1 MTSPEAVAVMGK
13 DPRVQF
19 DSNGGAPSGPDSAF
33 QNAMIPMGVPVDDA
47 AEGQVVV
54 AHEADSADTEFAA
67 ANWMDWTRVALDL
80 VLTIAFFFVTA
91 SVATHAR
98 TSSAPMHIHEMPIYL
113 KEDILLGPM
122 WTKANAKKGDSPA
135 VKLGK
140 FKAEVGR
147 ACVDSIAPY
156 AMLPTEVTGG
166 LMSQHPMCVCIA
178 EAADS
183 TAAKTCMLS
192 KTHPSTNSDW
202 YKGSFAPAMA
212 LWFLSSLA
220 TSVGTLPYAQT
231 YLTGPPGSG
240 FSGLRGVKPQ
250 ASPVVYTTSTVL
262 VILYGFCVV
271 LMVVV
276 PLCICAIEFPGD
288 LKHLQGTGMMIAF
301 SCIGLL
307 SMLAFNCRT
316 VVGFVAYEMNVVGQ
330 GDRDNWTDRVQMSS
344 KNWIVYTHFLV
355 SAPAIAHVLHLTQ
368 QWTEFHTVLNTTLVL
383 STLFAVDG
391 FSSEMANYWLHL
403 THKGHVALW
412 NSQTKQSEHREKAEQ
427 WNVKSTH
434 TTLGMM
440 RLFAITV
447 NAVVLMLL
455 FTLAYPIQID
465 DQTTSRGVFVIVV
478 VVYASVFLLP
488 DLVREFTDRV
498 SFNAI
503 QFRQHGDLVV
513 RALTLFFIWNASAT
527 DRG

>member
-1 MTSPEAVAVMGK
+1 MAYQGETGIGGNGQFASYDNNGDALAV
-13 DPRVQF
+13 P
-19 DSNGGAPSGPDSAF
+19 
-33 QNAMIPMGVPVDDA
+33 GVPVDDEDNA
-47 AEGQVVV
+47 GEVDDPASTQSS
-54 AHEADSADTEFAA
+54 SAS
-67 ANWMDWTRVALDL
+67 WMDWTRVLLD
-80 VLTIAFFFVTA
+80 VILTMAFFIVMVD
-91 SVATHAR
+91 VAGNAR
-98 TSSAPMHIHEMPIYL
+98 TSSTPMHVHEMPIYL
-113 KEDILLGPM
+113 KEDIMLGPM
-122 WTKANAKKGDSPA
+122 WKKAFKKKEEAPD
-135 VKLGK
+135 VKLDK
-140 FKAEVGR
+140 FKAEVER
-147 ACVDSIAPY
+147 ACVDTVVPY
-156 AMLPTEVTGG
+156 AMLPTEVPGG

-178 EAADS
+178 DAANS
-183 TAAKTCMLS
+183 TVAKNCMLS

-202 YKGSFAPAMA
+202 YKGAFAPAMA
-212 LWFLSSLA
+212 LWFFSSLA

-231 YLTGPPGSG
+231 YMTGPAGGGFGS
-240 FSGLRGVKPQ
+240 LMRGARPTVKQ
-250 ASPVVYTTSTVL
+250 ASSMVFTTSTVL
-262 VILYGFCVV
+262 IVLYGLCVV
-271 LMVVV
+271 LMIAV
-276 PLCICAIEFPGD
+276 PISICAFEFPD
-288 LKHLQGTGMMIAF
+288 DEKHLQGTFLMIAF
-301 SCIGLL
+301 SVIGLV
-307 SMLAFNCRT
+307 SMLAYNCRT
-316 VVGFVAYEMNVVGQ
+316 VIGFLAYQMSVVGQ
-330 GDRDNWTDRVQMSS
+330 SDRDSFTDRVQMSS

-368 QWTEFHTVLNTTLVL
+368 QWTEFHTILNTTLIL

-403 THKGHVALW
+403 NHKGQVALK
-412 NSQTKQSEHREKAEQ
+412 SSLTKQSELRGKAEE

-478 VVYASVFLLP
+478 VVYAAVFILP

-527 DRG
+527 ERG